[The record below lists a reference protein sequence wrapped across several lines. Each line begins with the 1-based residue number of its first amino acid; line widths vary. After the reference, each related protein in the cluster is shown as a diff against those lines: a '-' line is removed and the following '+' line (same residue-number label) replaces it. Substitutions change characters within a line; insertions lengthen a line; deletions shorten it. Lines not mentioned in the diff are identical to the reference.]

1 MAKPLEESEFATELR
16 QLLAAVVLG
25 DATDAQISRLNELL
39 LRDKELRHHAARFLE
54 EEAVLRREF
63 EVLDRVVEFHN
74 PLARDGCAEST
85 LSTAATVACETRFHR
100 IRRQIPV
107 LAVAVLIS
115 AVAGV
120 LWLERRAGTS
130 AANQSANE
138 AKLRVPPLAQSV
150 DGASLQHPMLPLTA
164 SILTPVTRVS
174 WSGPRFASELNNEPL
189 ASTMREGVTSFTSAF
204 GRPAQGYMVCL
215 RPGAFLDL
223 VVAADSDGEN
233 ALAVIEFDGAGR
245 PTGRRLSYSNSAGED
260 DPDPAGAGKFSTLT
274 KKGRLGI
281 WTERND
287 SASPRY
293 YFFTG
298 VHKLLNRAADDSW
311 HVSRLSAFVDEPDLF
326 HIGWD
331 DSGMPPGG
339 DKDQSQIPDDDFDDV
354 NATVRIRKLKPEP
367 SERATGVH
375 IYSKTAAYDADP
387 NASSVSETDKYP
399 FTVAAGQV
407 AIVKVCSRSR
417 APIEIAVFEKGSDKL
432 RWHCRQEKAHS
443 PTLGIC
449 AIENNTLQPQEFY
462 LVGQKKPPNAQAR
475 SSPHPLLHSV
485 LFEKESLVTVG
496 FDDVKKVSDFNT
508 VRVDILT
515 MDEL

>member
-1 MAKPLEESEFATELR
+1 
-16 QLLAAVVLG
+16 
-25 DATDAQISRLNELL
+25 
-39 LRDKELRHHAARFLE
+39 
-54 EEAVLRREF
+54 
-63 EVLDRVVEFHN
+63 
-74 PLARDGCAEST
+74 
-85 LSTAATVACETRFHR
+85 
-100 IRRQIPV
+100 
-107 LAVAVLIS
+107 
-115 AVAGV
+115 
-120 LWLERRAGTS
+120 
-130 AANQSANE
+130 
-138 AKLRVPPLAQSV
+138 
-150 DGASLQHPMLPLTA
+150 MLPLTA

-287 SASPRY
+287 SAAPRY

-367 SERATGVH
+367 SRARNWRTHLLKNGGVRCR
-375 IYSKTAAYDADP
+375 SECVLGQRDRQV
-387 NASSVSETDKYP
+387 SVYRGCGPGCYRKS
-399 FTVAAGQV
+399 
-407 AIVKVCSRSR
+407 
-417 APIEIAVFEKGSDKL
+417 
-432 RWHCRQEKAHS
+432 
-443 PTLGIC
+443 
-449 AIENNTLQPQEFY
+449 LQPFACADR
-462 LVGQKKPPNAQAR
+462 NR
-475 SSPHPLLHSV
+475 
-485 LFEKESLVTVG
+485 
-496 FDDVKKVSDFNT
+496 
-508 VRVDILT
+508 RV
-515 MDEL
+515 